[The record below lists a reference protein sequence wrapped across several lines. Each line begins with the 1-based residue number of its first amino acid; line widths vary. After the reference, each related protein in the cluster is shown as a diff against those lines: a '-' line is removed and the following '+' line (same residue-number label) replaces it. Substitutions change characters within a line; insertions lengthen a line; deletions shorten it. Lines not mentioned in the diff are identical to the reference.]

1 MESRELNRPRR
12 PCQRTGWLLVLAAL
26 LSAHPAAARLL
37 DRVVA
42 LVDGRVLSWSQLDF
56 EARVMLIDRGGVE
69 AATAP
74 LDAATIQSALD
85 LAIAQRAATAEADK
99 LNAYPVEPA
108 EIDQRLRTFES
119 RFPSAAAFE
128 AFLES
133 PRRGPGVAGRGAR
146 PRGADRE
153 VPRGARPPSL
163 AGPRERGP
171 EGLGGGQG
179 RTELGGRPGAA
190 ARPDAAGARIRAR
203 PGGART
209 AADLHPGARSSPGRR
224 TWRGSSWVSGRP
236 PGEEAQGQPREGHSS
251 SGR

>member
-12 PCQRTGWLLVLAAL
+12 PCQRTGWLLVLGAL
-26 LSAHPAAARLL
+26 LSAHPAAARVL

-74 LDAATIQSALD
+74 LDAATIQNALD

-128 AFLES
+128 AFLRTHDADRASLAEVLARAVRTEKFVEGRVRLRSQVPES
-133 PRRGPGVAGRGAR
+133 EVRKAWEADKGGRSWEDARGPLRDRMQRERAYVLAREALAQLRTSIPVRIIAR
-146 PRGADRE
+146 PEDLARE
-153 VPRGARPPSL
+153 QL
-163 AGPRERGP
+163 
-171 EGLGGGQG
+171 GLG
-179 RTELGGRPGAA
+179 EA
-190 ARPDAAGARIRAR
+190 AR
-203 PGGART
+203 
-209 AADLHPGARSSPGRR
+209 
-224 TWRGSSWVSGRP
+224 
-236 PGEEAQGQPREGHSS
+236 
-251 SGR
+251 

>member
-12 PCQRTGWLLVLAAL
+12 PCQRTGWLLVLGAL
-26 LSAHPAAARLL
+26 LSAHPAAARVL

-74 LDAATIQSALD
+74 LDAATIQNALD

-128 AFLES
+128 AFLRTHDADRASLAEVLARAVRTEKFVEGRVRLRSQVPES
-133 PRRGPGVAGRGAR
+133 EVRTWEADKGGRSWEDARGPLRDRMHRERAYVLAREALAQLRTSIPVRIIAR
-146 PRGADRE
+146 PEDLARE
-153 VPRGARPPSL
+153 QL
-163 AGPRERGP
+163 
-171 EGLGGGQG
+171 GLG
-179 RTELGGRPGAA
+179 EA
-190 ARPDAAGARIRAR
+190 AR
-203 PGGART
+203 
-209 AADLHPGARSSPGRR
+209 
-224 TWRGSSWVSGRP
+224 
-236 PGEEAQGQPREGHSS
+236 
-251 SGR
+251 